1 MKQLKYIG
9 RMICSLFFLVSCDK
23 ETEGMSKVLH
33 FSLEGDETMLVTV
46 GTSYNEPGYAITLDG
61 VDVSGNVEIRGEV
74 DARNVGLYYV
84 AYIYTNDDGVQTR
97 LNRTVIVCDPT
108 VETDIAG
115 RYATVEGTYRL
126 AGGNEVPFPG
136 FGVNIYKIGP
146 GFFEVSD
153 FLGGYYHQRAGYGA
167 AYAAKGYV
175 QLMKD
180 NTLKLI
186 NSSVAGWGDS
196 LTGLQDG
203 VYDPVTGS
211 LSWCADY
218 AGMLFYV
225 VLN

>member
-9 RMICSLFFLVSCDK
+9 WMICSLFFLVSCDK

-108 VETDIAG
+108 VILQAVMP
-115 RYATVEGTYRL
+115 RWKVLIVWQVAMRCR
-126 AGGNEVPFPG
+126 
-136 FGVNIYKIGP
+136 
-146 GFFEVSD
+146 S
-153 FLGGYYHQRAGYGA
+153 RASA
-167 AYAAKGYV
+167 
-175 QLMKD
+175 
-180 NTLKLI
+180 
-186 NSSVAGWGDS
+186 
-196 LTGLQDG
+196 
-203 VYDPVTGS
+203 
-211 LSWCADY
+211 
-218 AGMLFYV
+218 
-225 VLN
+225 

>member
-9 RMICSLFFLVSCDK
+9 WMICSLFFLVSCDK

-108 VETDIAG
+108 VET
-115 RYATVEGTYRL
+115 
-126 AGGNEVPFPG
+126 
-136 FGVNIYKIGP
+136 GVNIYKIGP